1 MTRLSSPSPGP
12 IPLGLVAG
20 GALARPLDEGV
31 AAAGV
36 PDAVAVVGAVVG
48 AVDAALLGAALAGD
62 TLAGPALAGP
72 VDGFCVGACVAVPD
86 DEHADTIKA
95 RMPMATQTRPIRT
108 SPPLPPLDPLQLAV
122 ASSRL

>member
-31 AAAGV
+31 AGAGV
-36 PDAVAVVGAVVG
+36 PDAAAVVGAGVRAVVS
-48 AVDAALLGAALAGD
+48 AALRAALAGD

-72 VDGFCVGACVAVPD
+72 VDGFCDGPSVAVPD

-95 RMPMATQTRPIRT
+95 RMPMA
-108 SPPLPPLDPLQLAV
+108 
-122 ASSRL
+122 